1 VRPKWLKTPEAIAA
15 AAKARAAAKKPR
27 KEELTVLDDSAI
39 VPVRPTREALHSLR
53 DREATARLEL
63 EHVPPRPR
71 GHGRVDA
78 PRRRRRADHARH
90 VLDLTHNRLAA
101 LRRAVGAYPPMEED
115 RAARVLRVADE
126 IGADNVAAVARRA
139 GASLSYT
146 YRVLHD
152 RPADAVAQAAMNGAK
167 LRERLVAQQEEE
179 RAA

>member
-1 VRPKWLKTPEAIAA
+1 
-15 AAKARAAAKKPR
+15 
-27 KEELTVLDDSAI
+27 VLDDSAI
-39 VPVRPTREALHSLR
+39 TPVRPTREALHSLR

-63 EHVPPRPR
+63 EQCRHVREAMAVWMLHD
-71 GHGRVDA
+71 G
-78 PRRRRRADHARH
+78 ADVRTMRN

-126 IGADNVAAVARRA
+126 IGSDNVAAVARRA

-167 LRERLVAQQEEE
+167 LRERLVEQQEQHQPKEG

>member
-1 VRPKWLKTPEAIAA
+1 
-15 AAKARAAAKKPR
+15 
-27 KEELTVLDDSAI
+27 VLDDSAI
-39 VPVRPTREALHSLR
+39 TPVRPTREALHSLR

-63 EHVPPRPR
+63 EQCRHVREAMAVWMLHD
-71 GHGRVDA
+71 G
-78 PRRRRRADHARH
+78 ADVRTMRN

-126 IGADNVAAVARRA
+126 IGSDNVAAVARRA

-167 LRERLVAQQEEE
+167 LRERLVEQQEQQPAKEG